1 MQLIEDFITPMPE
14 KISNTPKKVLIIDD
28 QPFMV
33 KLIQHN
39 LKKLGYDTV
48 IEMDGLRAFENID
61 FISPDLVI
69 LDIRM
74 PKISGTELC
83 KRFREKDSMKLV
95 PIIILTGQVDSDT
108 EIQSRESGA
117 TDFMA
122 KPFSPVE
129 FALKVKKYIG

>member
-1 MQLIEDFITPMPE
+1 MSE
-14 KISNTPKKVLIIDD
+14 KFTNRTKKVLIIDD

-33 KLIQHN
+33 KLIQYN
-39 LKKLGYDTV
+39 LKKQGYDTV
-48 IEMDGLRAFENID
+48 IEMDGLRALENID
-61 FISPDLVI
+61 TILPSLVI

-83 KRFREKDSMKLV
+83 KKFRQIESMKDI
-95 PIIILTGQVDSDT
+95 PIIILTGQVASDT
-108 EIQSRESGA
+108 EMKSLESGA

-129 FALKVKKYIG
+129 LALKVKKYIG